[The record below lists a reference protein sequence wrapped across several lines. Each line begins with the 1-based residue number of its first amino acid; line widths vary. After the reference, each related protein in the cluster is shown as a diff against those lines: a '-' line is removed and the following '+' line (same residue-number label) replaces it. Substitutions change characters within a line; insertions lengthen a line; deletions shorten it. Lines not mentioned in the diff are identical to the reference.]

1 MRRLHVSRADATF
14 LAAVAVATIL
24 AAWLRTHGITQ
35 QVVIDDEWH
44 AIHKLLSSS
53 YAEIFAAFGVADHS
67 IPLTLMYKAMADTVG
82 LAEGRLRFLQVAC
95 GIASVPVAAWLAR
108 RATGDAPAAALLAF
122 LVAGAPFLVMWS
134 RFARPYAIT
143 LLLCVLCVA
152 AIWRWRA
159 ERTGRMA
166 AYAAITA
173 ALSAWL
179 HPITGMYAAIA
190 CVFVF
195 LEDAAAPA
203 GVRPRPSW
211 SSLGLGAAVAL
222 AMALPLAL
230 PIYSDRDSLAAKAGG
245 DRPDLEAMDRLLAI
259 IWGGIPTPAVAIACV
274 FALWGVVLVWRR
286 DSRLVLYLVA
296 LGVGPGALLWLS
308 GAVWMHSGQNFLRY
322 QLPLEPLVLFFGSV
336 GMIGALRGVLRR
348 RAEAAAWVGTAA
360 ISAAYLAAT
369 PTIEQVATLGVWYGY
384 PEYHWD
390 YRHRWLQDMHGDRTL
405 APPPAFY
412 AKLARFAPGSTGI
425 IEAPFIWEGF
435 FNKYGYY
442 ATFHRQRETFGMLH
456 DLCLDG
462 PVVGEIPANDPRFR
476 FRRFV
481 FLQDR
486 REVLRN
492 GSRYLLLHR
501 QPPLHVGPRY
511 DDARCLEQL
520 ARLYGKPVDIDE
532 RLAVFDLRPWD
543 GPPKTR

>member
-1 MRRLHVSRADATF
+1 MRRFHVPRADWPF

-24 AAWLRTHGITQ
+24 AIWLRAYGITQ

-44 AIHKLLSSS
+44 ALHKLMSSS
-53 YAEIFAAFGVADHS
+53 YRQIFAAFGVADHS
-67 IPLTLMYKAMADTVG
+67 IPLTLLYKVMADTVG
-82 LAEGRLRFLQVAC
+82 LAEGRLRLPQVAC
-95 GIASVPVAAWLAR
+95 GIALVPVAAWLAR
-108 RATGDAPAAALLAF
+108 RATGDAAAAALLAF

-143 LLLCVLCVA
+143 LLLCVLCIA
-152 AIWRWRA
+152 AIWRWRK
-159 ERTGRMA
+159 ERSLRMA

-179 HPITGMYAAIA
+179 HPISGMYAVVA
-190 CVFVF
+190 CAFVF

-203 GVRPRPSW
+203 SIRPRPSW
-211 SSLGLGAAVAL
+211 SSLKLGAAVAVS
-222 AMALPLAL
+222 MALPLAVPL
-230 PIYSDRDSLAAKAGG
+230 FADRESLAAKAGG

-259 IWGGIPTPAVAIACV
+259 VWGGIPTPAVAIACL
-274 FALWGVVLVWRR
+274 FALWGVVLVSRR
-286 DSRLVLYLVA
+286 DIRLGLYLLA
-296 LGVGPGALLWLS
+296 LGVFPGAMLWLS

-322 QLPLEPLVLFFGSV
+322 QLPLEPLILFFGSV
-336 GMIGALRGVLRR
+336 GIAGALRGVFRR
-348 RAEAAAWVGTAA
+348 RAEAAAWIGTAA
-360 ISAAYLAAT
+360 VSAAYLASS
-369 PTIEQVATLGVWYGY
+369 PTIAQVATLGTWYGY

-390 YRHRWLQDMHGDRTL
+390 YRHRWLQHLREDRGTL
-405 APPPAFY
+405 PPPAFY
-412 AKLARFAPGSTGI
+412 EKLARFKAGSTPI

-435 FNKYGYY
+435 LTKYGYY

-462 PVVGEIPANDPRFR
+462 PVVGEIPENDPRFR

-486 REVLRN
+486 EQVLRN

-501 QPPLHVGPRY
+501 QPPQHMGPRY
-511 DDARCLEQL
+511 DDPRCLEQL
-520 ARLYGKPVDIDE
+520 TRLYGKPVEIDE